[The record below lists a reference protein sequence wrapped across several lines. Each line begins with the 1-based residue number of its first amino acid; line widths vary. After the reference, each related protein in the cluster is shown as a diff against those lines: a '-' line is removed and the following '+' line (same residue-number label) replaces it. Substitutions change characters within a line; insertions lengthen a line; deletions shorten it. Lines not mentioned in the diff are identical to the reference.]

1 MEKSS
6 QRLSVGLGLGSVW
19 GPVGELP
26 HPRRQ
31 PHTPL
36 PEHKAGLVFW
46 PWNCREHHIVCPRWA
61 ARRKAQSLWEPW
73 GRNLPPRR
81 PQSLPVARTR
91 RSKRKLIGSLLL
103 AHPLCGGWRSLGFSA
118 RGVT

>member
-46 PWNCREHHIVCPRWA
+46 PWNCREHHTLCAPGGQPEGK
-61 ARRKAQSLWEPW
+61 RRVS
-73 GRNLPPRR
+73 
-81 PQSLPVARTR
+81 
-91 RSKRKLIGSLLL
+91 GSLGEGTCL
-103 AHPLCGGWRSLGFSA
+103 PGGPSPCL
-118 RGVT
+118 

>member
-46 PWNCREHHIVCPRWA
+46 PWNCREHRF
-61 ARRKAQSLWEPW
+61 WEPR